1 MVANN
6 GSKNWYQTMILNNG
20 FQKHSQTMVT
30 QNCLK
35 QYSPKGGVCAIHY
48 AKNRSW
54 TVGNGISCPANWQ
67 VPYRVCHTLTCFF
80 FFKLRAKMLCRTK
93 HTSSLYRTLVEVH
106 TLSLYRTLCR
116 THTLSPYRT
125 RCIPFGR
132 KEQLGWDSM
141 EKVLIGKIRKSMW
154 GGWVGWG
161 THFM

>member
-1 MVANN
+1 MVFK
-6 GSKNWYQTMILNNG
+6 SI
-20 FQKHSQTMVT
+20 
-30 QNCLK
+30 LK
-35 QYSPKGGVCAIHY
+35 QWSLKTASNNILQKGGCVQFITLKTEFITSNNTLLPCQLAGTLP
-48 AKNRSW
+48 S
-54 TVGNGISCPANWQ
+54 
-67 VPYRVCHTLTCFF
+67 VPHAHLVFF
-80 FFKLRAKMLCRTK
+80 FFQLRAKMLCRTK

-141 EKVLIGKIRKSMW
+141 EKVLIWKIRKSMW